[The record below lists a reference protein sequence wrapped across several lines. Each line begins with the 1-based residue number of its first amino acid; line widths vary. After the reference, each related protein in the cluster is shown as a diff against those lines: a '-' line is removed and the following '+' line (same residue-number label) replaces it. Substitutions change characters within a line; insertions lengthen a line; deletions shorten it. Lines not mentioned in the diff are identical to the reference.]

1 MIERTRTA
9 FIVATFV
16 ATSACNA
23 ILDIE
28 TYPPGPVND
37 AGLDAAEATQEAG
50 KLDALPAIE
59 SSSEAP
65 VDSSADVID
74 GGFLDSEASA
84 ESSSVDAEVDALEA
98 SSNACSTG
106 DTRCVGSAVQS
117 CSDGQWMA
125 ALPCDAG
132 ACNGAG
138 ICGVCADGDSKCYGY
153 QLQACT
159 NGDWGTAAPCG
170 GAKACTGT
178 SCALQLTVTGAS
190 VTATQTLAVTG
201 PVALVSDA
209 FQLETSATLTAQV
222 SWGDGTSN
230 SGVVSGGNGSFTVSG
245 SHTYGISAPPM
256 VTIVVVVNAMTGASA
271 SVAYPAT
278 VRPAATGVV
287 SQFQPT
293 ESYDIAIGPD
303 GNVWLTEEDHGID
316 MLTAAGVSTNYVS
329 PVLTEGIVAGPD
341 GNLWYTASDSN
352 VTTGFSIGSMTTVG
366 VNGAR
371 TAISGYADRYSPNG
385 ITVGSDGNI
394 WFTENQG
401 MIGRVTLAG
410 ELKEFPASGD
420 PGSIVSSPDGYLWFT
435 ESMGGKIGRIAAS
448 TGAILEFP
456 LPTSGFGPDGIA
468 LGPDGNIWF
477 TESAASVS
485 KVGRLDP
492 STATFTEFT
501 LPSGVIGQG
510 IAVGPDRNLWVTL
523 SGNGPVCRITTT
535 GALTVFPP
543 SAGFNFADAIAGPDK
558 SGSMW
563 FVEDLSNVGEIS
575 P

>member
-1 MIERTRTA
+1 VIERTRTA

-106 DTRCVGSAVQS
+106 DTRCCVGSAVQS

-209 FQLETSATLTAQV
+209 FQLETSLGVTERVTRASSPVATAASLSAVRTLTV
-222 SWGDGTSN
+222 S
-230 SGVVSGGNGSFTVSG
+230 
-245 SHTYGISAPPM
+245 A
-256 VTIVVVVNAMTGASA
+256 
-271 SVAYPAT
+271 
-278 VRPAATGVV
+278 RR
-287 SQFQPT
+287 Q
-293 ESYDIAIGPD
+293 
-303 GNVWLTEEDHGID
+303 WL
-316 MLTAAGVSTNYVS
+316 
-329 PVLTEGIVAGPD
+329 
-341 GNLWYTASDSN
+341 
-352 VTTGFSIGSMTTVG
+352 
-366 VNGAR
+366 R
-371 TAISGYADRYSPNG
+371 
-385 ITVGSDGNI
+385 
-394 WFTENQG
+394 
-401 MIGRVTLAG
+401 
-410 ELKEFPASGD
+410 
-420 PGSIVSSPDGYLWFT
+420 SSW
-435 ESMGGKIGRIAAS
+435 
-448 TGAILEFP
+448 
-456 LPTSGFGPDGIA
+456 
-468 LGPDGNIWF
+468 W
-477 TESAASVS
+477 
-485 KVGRLDP
+485 
-492 STATFTEFT
+492 
-501 LPSGVIGQG
+501 
-510 IAVGPDRNLWVTL
+510 
-523 SGNGPVCRITTT
+523 
-535 GALTVFPP
+535 
-543 SAGFNFADAIAGPDK
+543 
-558 SGSMW
+558 
-563 FVEDLSNVGEIS
+563 
-575 P
+575 